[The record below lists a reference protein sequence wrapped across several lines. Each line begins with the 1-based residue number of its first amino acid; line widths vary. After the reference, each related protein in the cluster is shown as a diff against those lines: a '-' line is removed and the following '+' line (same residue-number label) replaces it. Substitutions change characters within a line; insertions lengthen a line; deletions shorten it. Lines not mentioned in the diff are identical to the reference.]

1 MNTKVAIL
9 AAILA
14 LSACG
19 NDGDRPKNL
28 IPPQTM
34 VLILRD
40 VHRGEQQVS
49 QLGLRAQDSS
59 LVVFQALER
68 RIYRKYGYDTATYR
82 LSYMHYAAR
91 PEEFKRIYQAV
102 IDSLQAEE
110 TRVKKLP
117 TQDPN
122 RPQ

>member
-1 MNTKVAIL
+1 MNTKVTIL

-19 NDGDRPKNL
+19 GGGNRPKNL

-40 VHRGEQQVS
+40 VHRGEQHVS

-59 LVVFQALER
+59 LVVFQTLEQ
-68 RIYRKYGYDTATYR
+68 RIYQKYGFDSAAYR
-82 LSYMHYAAR
+82 VSYMHYAAQ
-91 PEEFKRIYQAV
+91 PEQFKRIYQAV

-110 TRVKKLP
+110 ERLKKLP
-117 TQDPN
+117 ARDPGH
-122 RPQ
+122 PQ

>member
-1 MNTKVAIL
+1 MNTKVTIL

-14 LSACG
+14 LSACD
-19 NDGDRPKNL
+19 NDADRPKDR

-49 QLGLRAQDSS
+49 QLGLRGQDSA
-59 LVVFQALER
+59 LVVFQALEQ
-68 RIYRKYGYDTATYR
+68 RIYKKYGFDSAAYR

-102 IDSLQAEE
+102 IDSLQVEE
-110 TRVKKLP
+110 ERLKKNP
-117 TQDPN
+117 TPDSR
-122 RPQ
+122 RPE

>member
-9 AAILA
+9 GAILS
-14 LSACG
+14 LSACEG
-19 NDGDRPKNL
+19 EADRPKNL

-49 QLGLRAQDSS
+49 QLGLRSQDSS
-59 LVVFQALER
+59 LVVFQNLER
-68 RIYRKYGYDTATYR
+68 RIYKKYGFDTAAYR

-110 TRVKKLP
+110 NRVKTLP
-117 TQDPN
+117 TQDPR

>member
-1 MNTKVAIL
+1 MNTKVTIL

-14 LSACG
+14 LLACG
-19 NDGDRPKNL
+19 SDGDRPENL

-59 LVVFQALER
+59 LVVFQTLEQ
-68 RIYRKYGYDTATYR
+68 RIYKKYGFDSAAYR
-82 LSYMHYAAR
+82 LSYMHYAAH
-91 PEEFKRIYQAV
+91 PEEFKRIYQTV

-110 TRVKKLP
+110 ERLKTNP
-117 TQDPN
+117 PHN
-122 RPQ
+122 PSRPQ